1 MKKIKSLLGIIICF
15 LFCLLIFTL
24 IKILK
29 TLNIYK
35 IYISYSELH
44 RIGSVLDFEINHSI
58 CQRLKKK
65 RKFIYIYSQNVSNS
79 FIVKKLKL
87 HGYTII
93 KIPIFWSY
101 KFEYLKKIF
110 GKIFFEK
117 RNFDFKVIRNNK
129 RNKTFYIFNK
139 NNKLLFKLDRS
150 EIDFCEKIL
159 RENKIDPNKKFASFH
174 LRDSLYLK
182 KKFPKENWDHHLLR
196 DYNKE
201 TFFDAVNYLTEKEYN
216 VFILG
221 NVQNKFELKDDN
233 LFDYA
238 NSNFKNDI
246 LDFYLSTKC
255 KFFFATMSGLD
266 MIPYTQST
274 PMIYLMIDFP
284 FAKDRKNI
292 LVSTKNFKDADG
304 KRLTIKN
311 LVKKEIVFSVKKKNY
326 DFLNVKVEDPPGK
339 EILALVK
346 LFESVILNGDKISL
360 EMQKLEN
367 EYFELLK
374 TCLIGYFKKNKIDYN
389 EKDLNF
395 NYRFNAN
402 LLL

>member
-15 LFCLLIFTL
+15 LFCLPVFTL

-44 RIGSVLDFEINHSI
+44 RIGSILDFEINHSI

-65 RKFIYIYSQNVSNS
+65 RKFIYIYSHNVANR

-101 KFEYLKKIF
+101 KFEYVKKFF

-117 RNFDFKVIRNNK
+117 RNFDFRVIRNNK

-139 NNKLLFKLDRS
+139 KNKLLFKLDRS

-159 RENKIDPNKKFASFH
+159 IENKIDPNKKFVSFH

-182 KKFPKENWDHHLLR
+182 KKFPKEDWDHHLLR

-238 NSNFKNDI
+238 NSNFKNDV

-266 MIPYTQST
+266 MVPYTQSI

-304 KRLTIKN
+304 KRLSIKN
-311 LVKKEIVFSVKKKNY
+311 LVKKEIVFSVKKK
-326 DFLNVKVEDPPGK
+326 
-339 EILALVK
+339 K
-346 LFESVILNGDKISL
+346 L
-360 EMQKLEN
+360 
-367 EYFELLK
+367 
-374 TCLIGYFKKNKIDYN
+374 
-389 EKDLNF
+389 
-395 NYRFNAN
+395 
-402 LLL
+402 